1 MCGYCYHGFTA
12 VNIFGPAP
20 PSLLVASATYA
31 SCLPSQVALID
42 ISYLSNHFQNSNI
55 EVLLR
60 SA

>member
-20 PSLLVASATYA
+20 PSLVASATYA
-31 SCLPSQVALID
+31 SSLPSQVALID
-42 ISYLSNHFQNSNI
+42 ISYLSNHFQNSDI